1 MTNFPLNKN
10 GNIRTADFSMLNAL
24 REVSMLPD
32 KIAMFNSFKEFGLE
46 NYVKVQAAVLLLVKH
61 GSVDVELD
69 LKTYRLDAGSLFIV
83 FPDQVLKA
91 KKASADFDPI
101 CIACSKNMIEELIIR
116 FDDNTR
122 LILKSRENPLHKLE
136 KLEFERLNTSF
147 EFLKKKFETTV
158 TNSCRLQVLKN
169 HLIALLYE
177 CIGAINEPI
186 SPDVSK
192 TRGQV
197 LFSQF
202 IDLVVEKHR
211 EQHSVKYYADELG
224 ITPKYLS
231 AVAEEQTGKNAKRWI
246 DEHIALDAK
255 VLLRSSSRDIQK
267 VSKILNFPDVSFF
280 GKFFKRLVG
289 VSPKAYRKT
298 TD

>member
-1 MTNFPLNKN
+1 MSNFPLHKN
-10 GNIRTADFSMLNAL
+10 ANIRTADFSMLNYL
-24 REVSMLPD
+24 QQVNVLPD
-32 KIAMFNSFKEFGLE
+32 KIAMFSNLKEFGLQ
-46 NYVKVQAAVLLLVKH
+46 NYVNVQAAVLLLVRR
-61 GSVDVELD
+61 GSVKVELD
-69 LKTYRLDAGSLFIV
+69 LKTYNLEAGSLLVV
-83 FPDQVLKA
+83 FPEQVVKA
-91 KKASADFDPI
+91 GKPSEDFDPI
-101 CIACSKNMIEELIIR
+101 CIACSKNMIDELIIR

-122 LILKSRENPLHKLE
+122 LILKFRENPLQQLNKE
-136 KLEFERLNTSF
+136 EFEQLNESF
-147 EFLKKKFETTV
+147 EFLKQKFETTEM
-158 TNSCRLQVLKN
+158 NASRLQVLKN
-169 HLIALLYE
+169 YLIGLLYE
-177 CIGAINEPI
+177 CIGIKNEPI
-186 SPDVSK
+186 ATEAAK

-197 LFSQF
+197 LFSLF
-202 IDLVVEKHR
+202 IDLVVEHHR
-211 EQHSVKYYADELG
+211 EQHSVKFYADELG

-298 TD
+298 AE

>member
-1 MTNFPLNKN
+1 MNNYPLHKN
-10 GNIRTADFSMLNAL
+10 GNIRTADFSMLNYL
-24 REVSMLPD
+24 QQVNVLPD
-32 KIAMFNSFKEFGLE
+32 KIAMFTNLKEFGLE
-46 NYVKVQAAVLLLVKH
+46 NYVKVQAAVLLLVRR
-61 GSVDVELD
+61 GSVEVELD
-69 LKTYRLDAGSLFIV
+69 LKTYKLEAGALFIV
-83 FPDQVLKA
+83 FPEQVLKA
-91 KKASADFDPI
+91 KKASDDFDPI

-122 LILKSRENPLHKLE
+122 LILKSRENPLHQLDEE
-136 KLEFERLNTSF
+136 KFKQLNESF
-147 EFLKKKFETTV
+147 EFLKKKFETTEAN
-158 TNSCRLQVLKN
+158 TCRLQVLKN
-169 HLIALLYE
+169 YLIGLLYE
-177 CIGAINEPI
+177 CIGMDHEPMTT
-186 SPDVSK
+186 DVVKS
-192 TRGQV
+192 RGQV

-202 IDLVVEKHR
+202 IDLVVEHHR
-211 EQHSVKYYADELG
+211 EQHSVKFYADELG

-298 TD
+298 AE

>member
-1 MTNFPLNKN
+1 MNNFLFHKN
-10 GNIRTADFSMLNAL
+10 SNIRTADFSILNLL
-24 REVSMLPD
+24 REVSMFPD
-32 KIAMFNSFKEFGLE
+32 KIAMFNSLKELGLE
-46 NYVKVQAAVLLLVKH
+46 NYVKVQAAALLLVRR

-69 LKTYRLDAGSLFIV
+69 LKHYKLEAGSLFVV
-83 FPDQVLKA
+83 FPEQVVRA
-91 KKASADFDPI
+91 KNVSENFDPI
-101 CIACSKNMIEELIIR
+101 CIACSKNMIDELIIR
-116 FDDNTR
+116 FDDTTR
-122 LILKSRENPLHKLE
+122 LILKIREKPLMQLE
-136 KLEFERLNTSF
+136 RVEFEQMNASF
-147 EFLKKKFETTV
+147 EFLKKKFETTDM
-158 TNSCRLQVLKN
+158 NSCRLQILKN
-169 HLIALLYE
+169 YLIGLLYE
-177 CIGAINEPI
+177 CIGMRSEPATT
-186 SPDVSK
+186 DVVKS
-192 TRGQV
+192 RGQV

-202 IDLVVEKHR
+202 IDLVVEHHR
-211 EQHSVKYYADELG
+211 EQHSVKFYADELG

-289 VSPKAYRKT
+289 VSPKTYRKT

>member
-1 MTNFPLNKN
+1 MNNILFHKN
-10 GNIRTADFSMLNAL
+10 TNIRTADFSILNLL
-24 REVSMLPD
+24 REVSMFPD
-32 KIAMFNSFKEFGLE
+32 KIAMFNSLKELGLE
-46 NYVKVQAAVLLLVKH
+46 NYVKVQAAALLLVRR

-69 LKTYRLDAGSLFIV
+69 LKHYKLEAGSLFVV
-83 FPDQVLKA
+83 FPEQVVRA
-91 KKASADFDPI
+91 KNVSENFDPI
-101 CIACSKNMIEELIIR
+101 CIACSKNMIDELIIR
-116 FDDNTR
+116 FDDTTR
-122 LILKSRENPLHKLE
+122 LILKIREKPLMQLE
-136 KLEFERLNTSF
+136 RVEFEQMNSSF
-147 EFLKKKFETTV
+147 EFLKKKFETTDM
-158 TNSCRLQVLKN
+158 NSCRLQILKN
-169 HLIALLYE
+169 YLIGLLYE
-177 CIGAINEPI
+177 CIGMRSEP
-186 SPDVSK
+186 STTDVVKS
-192 TRGQV
+192 RGQV

-202 IDLVVEKHR
+202 IDLVVEHHR
-211 EQHSVKYYADELG
+211 EQHSVKFYADELG

-289 VSPKAYRKT
+289 VSPKTYRKT

>member
-1 MTNFPLNKN
+1 MNNILFHKN
-10 GNIRTADFSMLNAL
+10 TNIRTADFSILNLL
-24 REVSMLPD
+24 REVSMFPD
-32 KIAMFNSFKEFGLE
+32 KIAMFNSLKELGLE
-46 NYVKVQAAVLLLVKH
+46 NYVKVQAAALLLVRR

-69 LKTYRLDAGSLFIV
+69 LKHYKLEAGSLFVV
-83 FPDQVLKA
+83 FPEQVVRA
-91 KKASADFDPI
+91 KNVSENFDPI
-101 CIACSKNMIEELIIR
+101 CIACSKNMIDELIIR
-116 FDDNTR
+116 FDDTTR
-122 LILKSRENPLHKLE
+122 LILKIRENPLMQLE
-136 KLEFERLNTSF
+136 RVEFEQMNSSF
-147 EFLKKKFETTV
+147 EFLKKKFETTDM
-158 TNSCRLQVLKN
+158 NSCRLQILKN
-169 HLIALLYE
+169 YLIGLLYE
-177 CIGAINEPI
+177 CIGMRSDPATA
-186 SPDVSK
+186 DVVKS
-192 TRGQV
+192 RGQV

-202 IDLVVEKHR
+202 IDLVVEHHR
-211 EQHSVKYYADELG
+211 EQHSVKFYADELG

-298 TD
+298 AE

>member
-1 MTNFPLNKN
+1 MNNFPLNKN
-10 GNIRTADFSMLNAL
+10 GNIRTADFSILNAL
-24 REVSMLPD
+24 HEVNMLPD
-32 KIAMFNSFKEFGLE
+32 KIAMFNSLKELGLE
-46 NYVKVQAAVLLLVKH
+46 NYVKVQAAVLLLVRK
-61 GSVDVELD
+61 GSVQVEVD
-69 LKTYRLDAGSLFIV
+69 LKTYNLEAGSLFIV

-91 KKASADFDPI
+91 KKASEDFDPI

-122 LILKSRENPLHKLE
+122 LILRFREDPLQKLE
-136 KLEFERLNTSF
+136 KAEYERLNMSF
-147 EFLKKKFETTV
+147 EFLKKKFETTES
-158 TNSCRLQVLKN
+158 NSCRLQVLKN

-177 CIGAINEPI
+177 CIGVINEPVNAEI
-186 SPDVSK
+186 TK

-197 LFSQF
+197 IFSQF
-202 IDLVVEKHR
+202 IDLVVENHR
-211 EQHSVKYYADELG
+211 EQHSVKFYADELG

-298 TD
+298 AE

>member
-1 MTNFPLNKN
+1 MSNIFLHKN
-10 GNIRTADFSMLNAL
+10 GNIRTADFSMLNYL
-24 REVSMLPD
+24 QQVSLLPD
-32 KIAMFNSFKEFGLE
+32 KIAMFSNLKEFGLQ
-46 NYVKVQAAVLLLVKH
+46 NYVNVQAAVLLLVRR

-69 LKTYRLDAGSLFIV
+69 LKSYHLEAGSLLIV
-83 FPDQVLKA
+83 FPEQVVKA
-91 KKASADFDPI
+91 ESVSDDFDPI

-122 LILKSRENPLHKLE
+122 LILKFRENPLQQLNQG
-136 KLEFERLNTSF
+136 EFEQLNASF
-147 EFLKKKFETTV
+147 EFLKKKFETTEM
-158 TNSCRLQVLKN
+158 NSCRLQVLKN
-169 HLIALLYE
+169 LLIGLLYE
-177 CIGAINEPI
+177 CIGIKNGPI
-186 SPDVSK
+186 AADNAKS
-192 TRGQV
+192 RGQI

-298 TD
+298 TE

>member
-1 MTNFPLNKN
+1 MSNFSLHKN
-10 GNIRTADFSMLNAL
+10 ANIRTADFSMLNYL
-24 REVSMLPD
+24 QQVNVLPD
-32 KIAMFNSFKEFGLE
+32 KIAMFSNLKEFGLQ
-46 NYVKVQAAVLLLVKH
+46 NYVNVQAAVLLLVRC
-61 GSVDVELD
+61 GSVEVELD
-69 LKTYRLDAGSLFIV
+69 LKTYKLEAGSLIIV
-83 FPDQVLKA
+83 FPEQVVRA
-91 KKASADFDPI
+91 KTPSEDFEPV

-116 FDDNTR
+116 FDDTTR
-122 LILKSRENPLHKLE
+122 LILKVRENPLMQLNKV
-136 KLEFERLNTSF
+136 EFGQMSDSF
-147 EFLKKKFETTV
+147 EFLKKKFETTEM
-158 TNSCRLQVLKN
+158 NACRLQILKN
-169 HLIALLYE
+169 HLIGLLYE
-177 CIGAINEPI
+177 CIGMRSDPATT
-186 SPDVSK
+186 DVVKS
-192 TRGQV
+192 RGQM

-202 IDLVVEKHR
+202 IDLVVEHHR
-211 EQHSVKYYADELG
+211 EQHSVKFYADELG

-298 TD
+298 SE

>member
-1 MTNFPLNKN
+1 MNNFLFHKN
-10 GNIRTADFSMLNAL
+10 SNIRTADFSILNLL
-24 REVSMLPD
+24 REVSMFPD
-32 KIAMFNSFKEFGLE
+32 KIAMFNSLKELGLE
-46 NYVKVQAAVLLLVKH
+46 NYVKVQAAALLLVSR

-69 LKTYRLDAGSLFIV
+69 LKHYKLEAGSLFVV
-83 FPDQVLKA
+83 FPEQVVRA
-91 KKASADFDPI
+91 KNVSENFDPI
-101 CIACSKNMIEELIIR
+101 CIACSKNMIDELIIR
-116 FDDNTR
+116 FDDTTR
-122 LILKSRENPLHKLE
+122 LILKIRENPLMQLE
-136 KLEFERLNTSF
+136 RVEFEQMNSSF
-147 EFLKKKFETTV
+147 EFLKKKFETTDM
-158 TNSCRLQVLKN
+158 NSCRLQILKN
-169 HLIALLYE
+169 YLIGLLYE
-177 CIGAINEPI
+177 CIGMRSEPATT
-186 SPDVSK
+186 DVVKS
-192 TRGQV
+192 RGQV

-202 IDLVVEKHR
+202 IDLVVEHHR
-211 EQHSVKYYADELG
+211 EQHSVKFYADELG

-298 TD
+298 SE

>member
-1 MTNFPLNKN
+1 MNNFLFHKN
-10 GNIRTADFSMLNAL
+10 SNIRTADFSILNLL
-24 REVSMLPD
+24 REVSMFPD
-32 KIAMFNSFKEFGLE
+32 KIAMFNSLKELGLE
-46 NYVKVQAAVLLLVKH
+46 NYVKVQAAALLLVRR

-69 LKTYRLDAGSLFIV
+69 LKHYKLEAGSLFVV
-83 FPDQVLKA
+83 FPEQVVRA
-91 KKASADFDPI
+91 KNVSENFDPI
-101 CIACSKNMIEELIIR
+101 CIACSKNMIDELIIR
-116 FDDNTR
+116 FDDTTR
-122 LILKSRENPLHKLE
+122 LILKIRENPLMQLE
-136 KLEFERLNTSF
+136 RVEFEQMNSSF
-147 EFLKKKFETTV
+147 EFLKKKFETTDM
-158 TNSCRLQVLKN
+158 NSCRLQILKN
-169 HLIALLYE
+169 YLIGLLYE
-177 CIGAINEPI
+177 CIGMRSDPATA
-186 SPDVSK
+186 DVVKS
-192 TRGQV
+192 RGQV

-202 IDLVVEKHR
+202 IDLVVEHHR
-211 EQHSVKYYADELG
+211 EQHSVKFYADELG

-298 TD
+298 AE

>member
-1 MTNFPLNKN
+1 MNNFLFHKN
-10 GNIRTADFSMLNAL
+10 SNIRTADFSILNLL
-24 REVSMLPD
+24 REVSMFPD
-32 KIAMFNSFKEFGLE
+32 KIAMFNSLKELGLE
-46 NYVKVQAAVLLLVKH
+46 NYVKVQAAALLLVRR

-69 LKTYRLDAGSLFIV
+69 LKHYKLEAGSLFVV
-83 FPDQVLKA
+83 FPEQVVRA
-91 KKASADFDPI
+91 KNVSENFDPI
-101 CIACSKNMIEELIIR
+101 CIACSKNMIDELIIR

-122 LILKSRENPLHKLE
+122 LILKFRENPLQQLNKE
-136 KLEFERLNTSF
+136 EFEQLNESF
-147 EFLKKKFETTV
+147 EFLKQKFETTEM
-158 TNSCRLQVLKN
+158 NASRLQVLKN
-169 HLIALLYE
+169 YLIGLLYE
-177 CIGAINEPI
+177 CIGIKNEPI
-186 SPDVSK
+186 ATEAAK

-202 IDLVVEKHR
+202 IDLVVEHHR
-211 EQHSVKYYADELG
+211 EQHSVKFYADELG

-298 TD
+298 AE

>member
-1 MTNFPLNKN
+1 MNNILFHKN
-10 GNIRTADFSMLNAL
+10 TNIRTADFSILNLL
-24 REVSMLPD
+24 REVSMFPD
-32 KIAMFNSFKEFGLE
+32 KIAMFNSLKELGLE
-46 NYVKVQAAVLLLVKH
+46 NYVKVQAAALLLVRR

-69 LKTYRLDAGSLFIV
+69 LKHYKLEAGSLFVV
-83 FPDQVLKA
+83 FPEQVVRA
-91 KKASADFDPI
+91 KNVSENFDPI
-101 CIACSKNMIEELIIR
+101 CIACSKNMIDELIIR
-116 FDDNTR
+116 FDDTTR
-122 LILKSRENPLHKLE
+122 LILKIRENPLMQLE
-136 KLEFERLNTSF
+136 RVEFEQMNASF
-147 EFLKKKFETTV
+147 EFLKKKFETTDM
-158 TNSCRLQVLKN
+158 NSCRLQILKN
-169 HLIALLYE
+169 YLIGLLYE
-177 CIGAINEPI
+177 CIGMRSEPAMT
-186 SPDVSK
+186 DVVKS
-192 TRGQV
+192 RGQV

-202 IDLVVEKHR
+202 IDLVVEHHR
-211 EQHSVKYYADELG
+211 EQHSVKFYADELG

-289 VSPKAYRKT
+289 VSPKTYRKT

>member
-1 MTNFPLNKN
+1 MSNYPLHKN
-10 GNIRTADFSMLNAL
+10 PSIRTADFSMLNYL
-24 REVSMLPD
+24 QQVNMLPD
-32 KIAMFNSFKEFGLE
+32 KIAMFSSLKDFGLE
-46 NYVKVQAAVLLLVKH
+46 NYVKVQAAVLLLVRR
-61 GSVDVELD
+61 GSVEVELD
-69 LKTYRLDAGSLFIV
+69 LKSYKLEAGSLFIV
-83 FPDQVLKA
+83 FPEQVLKA
-91 KKASADFDPI
+91 KKASEDFEPV

-122 LILKSRENPLHKLE
+122 LILKYRESPLRQLNKD
-136 KLEFERLNTSF
+136 EFEQLNASF
-147 EFLKKKFETTV
+147 EFLKQKFETTEKN
-158 TNSCRLQVLKN
+158 TCRLQVLKN

-177 CIGAINEPI
+177 CIGMINEPVVATVVK
-186 SPDVSK
+186 S
-192 TRGQV
+192 RGQV
-197 LFSQF
+197 LFSLF
-202 IDLVVEKHR
+202 IDLVVEHHR
-211 EQHSVKYYADELG
+211 EQHSVKFYADELG

-298 TD
+298 AE

>member
-10 GNIRTADFSMLNAL
+10 GNIHTADFSMLNAL

-69 LKTYRLDAGSLFIV
+69 LKTYRLEAGSLFIV

-136 KLEFERLNTSF
+136 KLEFERLNTRF

>member
-122 LILKSRENPLHKLE
+122 LILKLRENPLHKLE

-186 SPDVSK
+186 SSDVSK

>member
-1 MTNFPLNKN
+1 MNNFLFHKN
-10 GNIRTADFSMLNAL
+10 SNIRTADFSILNLL
-24 REVSMLPD
+24 REVSMFPD
-32 KIAMFNSFKEFGLE
+32 KIAMFNSLKELGLE
-46 NYVKVQAAVLLLVKH
+46 NYVKVQAAALLLVRR

-69 LKTYRLDAGSLFIV
+69 LKHYKLEAGSLFVV
-83 FPDQVLKA
+83 FPEQVVRA
-91 KKASADFDPI
+91 KNVSENFDPI
-101 CIACSKNMIEELIIR
+101 CIACSKNMIDELIIR

-122 LILKSRENPLHKLE
+122 LILKFRENPLQQLNKE
-136 KLEFERLNTSF
+136 EFEQLNESF
-147 EFLKKKFETTV
+147 EFLKQKFETTEM
-158 TNSCRLQVLKN
+158 NASRLQVLKN
-169 HLIALLYE
+169 YLIGLLYE
-177 CIGAINEPI
+177 CIGIKNEPI
-186 SPDVSK
+186 ATEAAK

-202 IDLVVEKHR
+202 IDLVVEHHR
-211 EQHSVKYYADELG
+211 EQHSVRFYADELG

-298 TD
+298 AE

>member
-1 MTNFPLNKN
+1 MSNIVLHKN
-10 GNIRTADFSMLNAL
+10 ANIRTADLSILNAL
-24 REVSMLPD
+24 HEVNMLPD
-32 KIAMFNSFKEFGLE
+32 KIAMFNSFKELGLE
-46 NYVKVQAAVLLLVKH
+46 NYVKVQAAVLLLVRK
-61 GSVDVELD
+61 GSVQVELD
-69 LKTYRLDAGSLFIV
+69 LKTYNLEAGSLFIV
-83 FPDQVLKA
+83 FPEQVLKA

-122 LILKSRENPLHKLE
+122 LILKSRENPLTQLDP
-136 KLEFERLNTSF
+136 LPFEQLNESF
-147 EFLKKKFETTV
+147 EFLKKKFEMMNN
-158 TNSCRLQVLKN
+158 NSCKLQVLKN
-169 HLIALLYE
+169 HLIGLLYE
-177 CIGAINEPI
+177 CIGIGKEPVAT
-186 SPDVSK
+186 DVVKS
-192 TRGQV
+192 RGQV

-202 IDLVVEKHR
+202 IDLVVENHR
-211 EQHSVKYYADELG
+211 EQHSVKFYADELG

-280 GKFFKRLVG
+280 GQFFKRLVG

>member
-1 MTNFPLNKN
+1 MNDLLFHKN
-10 GNIRTADFSMLNAL
+10 ANIRTADFSMLNFL
-24 REVSMLPD
+24 RQANVLPD
-32 KIAMFNSFKEFGLE
+32 KIAMITSLKEFGLE
-46 NYVKVQAAVLLLVKH
+46 NYVKVQAAVLLLVKR

-69 LKTYRLDAGSLFIV
+69 LKTYHLEAGALFVV
-83 FPDQVLKA
+83 FPEQVLRA
-91 KKASADFDPI
+91 KKASADFEPV
-101 CIACSKNMIEELIIR
+101 CIACSKNMIDELIIR

-122 LILKSRENPLHKLE
+122 LILRYRENPLQQLDKV
-136 KLEFERLNTSF
+136 KFDQLNASF
-147 EFLKKKFETTV
+147 EFLKKKFETTES
-158 TNSCRLQVLKN
+158 NSCRLQVLKN

-177 CIGAINEPI
+177 CIGIVDEPI
-186 SPDVSK
+186 ATDVVKS
-192 TRGQV
+192 RGQV
-197 LFSQF
+197 LFAQF
-202 IDLVVEKHR
+202 IDLVVEHHR
-211 EQHSVKYYADELG
+211 EQHSVKFYADELG

>member
-10 GNIRTADFSMLNAL
+10 GNIRTADFSILNVL
-24 REVSMLPD
+24 HEVNVLPD

-46 NYVKVQAAVLLLVKH
+46 NYVKVQAAVLLLVRK
-61 GSVDVELD
+61 GSVQVELD
-69 LKTYRLDAGSLFIV
+69 LKTYNLEAGSLFIV

-91 KKASADFDPI
+91 KKASEDFDPV

-122 LILKSRENPLHKLE
+122 LILKSRENPLQKLE
-136 KLEFERLNTSF
+136 KVEFERLNTSF
-147 EFLKKKFETTV
+147 EFLKKKFETTE
-158 TNSCRLQVLKN
+158 TNPCRLQVLKN

-177 CIGAINEPI
+177 CIGVINEPLNVE
-186 SPDVSK
+186 VSK

-202 IDLVVEKHR
+202 IDLVVEHHR
-211 EQHSVKYYADELG
+211 EQHSVKFYADELG

-298 TD
+298 AE

>member
-1 MTNFPLNKN
+1 M
-10 GNIRTADFSMLNAL
+10 NAL
-24 REVSMLPD
+24 HEVSMLPD
-32 KIAMFNSFKEFGLE
+32 KIAMFRSLKELGLE
-46 NYVKVQAAVLLLVKH
+46 NYVKVQAAVLLLVRR
-61 GSVDVELD
+61 GSVQVELD
-69 LKTYRLDAGSLFIV
+69 LKTYKLEAGTLFIV

-91 KKASADFDPI
+91 KKASDDFDPI

-122 LILKSRENPLHKLE
+122 LILKSRENPLVQLE
-136 KLEFERLNTSF
+136 KSAFDQLNDSF
-147 EFLKKKFETTV
+147 EFLRKKFETMNC
-158 TNSCRLQVLKN
+158 NSCKLQVLKN
-169 HLIALLYE
+169 HIIGLLYE
-177 CIGAINEPI
+177 CIGINNDPVTT
-186 SPDVSK
+186 DVVKS
-192 TRGQV
+192 RGQV

-202 IDLVVEKHR
+202 IDLVVEHHR
-211 EQHSVKYYADELG
+211 EQHSVKFYADELG

-267 VSKILNFPDVSFF
+267 VSSILNFPDVSFF

-298 TD
+298 AE

>member
-1 MTNFPLNKN
+1 MNNFLFHKN
-10 GNIRTADFSMLNAL
+10 SNIRTADFSILNLL
-24 REVSMLPD
+24 REVSMFPD
-32 KIAMFNSFKEFGLE
+32 KIAMFNSLKELGLE
-46 NYVKVQAAVLLLVKH
+46 NYVKVQAAALLLVRR

-69 LKTYRLDAGSLFIV
+69 LKHYKLEAGSLFVV
-83 FPDQVLKA
+83 FPEQVVRA
-91 KKASADFDPI
+91 KNVSENFDPI
-101 CIACSKNMIEELIIR
+101 CIACSKNMIDELIIR

-122 LILKSRENPLHKLE
+122 LILKFRENPLQQ
-136 KLEFERLNTSF
+136 LNKE
-147 EFLKKKFETTV
+147 EFLKQKFETTEM
-158 TNSCRLQVLKN
+158 NASRLQVLKN
-169 HLIALLYE
+169 YLIGLLYE
-177 CIGAINEPI
+177 CIGIKNEPI
-186 SPDVSK
+186 ATEAAK

-202 IDLVVEKHR
+202 IDLVVEHHR
-211 EQHSVKYYADELG
+211 EQHSVKFYADELG

-298 TD
+298 AE

>member
-1 MTNFPLNKN
+1 MTNFPLHKN
-10 GNIRTADFSMLNAL
+10 GNIRTADFSMLNYL
-24 REVSMLPD
+24 QQVNVLPD
-32 KIAMFNSFKEFGLE
+32 KIAMFGNLKDFGLE
-46 NYVKVQAAVLLLVKH
+46 NYVKVQAAVLLLVKR
-61 GSVDVELD
+61 GSVEVELD
-69 LKTYRLDAGSLFIV
+69 LKTYKLDAGSLFIV
-83 FPDQVLKA
+83 FPEQVLKA
-91 KKASADFDPI
+91 KKASDDFEPV

-122 LILKSRENPLHKLE
+122 LILKIRENPLMQLDKV
-136 KLEFERLNTSF
+136 EFAQIDASF
-147 EFLKKKFETTV
+147 EFLKQKFESSD
-158 TNSCRLQVLKN
+158 TNTCRLQILKN
-169 HLIALLYE
+169 HLIGLLYE
-177 CIGAINEPI
+177 CIGMRSEPATT
-186 SPDVSK
+186 DVIKS
-192 TRGQV
+192 RGQV

-202 IDLVVEKHR
+202 IDLVVENHR
-211 EQHSVKYYADELG
+211 EQHSVKFYADELG

>member
-1 MTNFPLNKN
+1 MNNFLFHKN
-10 GNIRTADFSMLNAL
+10 SNIRTADFSILNLL
-24 REVSMLPD
+24 REVSMFPD
-32 KIAMFNSFKEFGLE
+32 KIAMFNSLKELGLE
-46 NYVKVQAAVLLLVKH
+46 NYVKVQAAALLLVRR

-69 LKTYRLDAGSLFIV
+69 LKHYKLEAGSLFVV
-83 FPDQVLKA
+83 FPEQVVRA
-91 KKASADFDPI
+91 KNVSENFDPI
-101 CIACSKNMIEELIIR
+101 CIACSKNMIDELIIR
-116 FDDNTR
+116 FDDTTR
-122 LILKSRENPLHKLE
+122 LILKIRENPLMQLE
-136 KLEFERLNTSF
+136 RVEFEQMNSSF
-147 EFLKKKFETTV
+147 EFLKKKFETTDM
-158 TNSCRLQVLKN
+158 NSCRLQILKN
-169 HLIALLYE
+169 YLIGLLYE
-177 CIGAINEPI
+177 CIGMRSEPATT
-186 SPDVSK
+186 DVVKS
-192 TRGQV
+192 RGQV

-202 IDLVVEKHR
+202 IDLVVEHHR
-211 EQHSVKYYADELG
+211 EQHSVKFYADELG

-298 TD
+298 SE

>member
-10 GNIRTADFSMLNAL
+10 GNIRTADFSILNVL
-24 REVSMLPD
+24 HEVNVLPD

-46 NYVKVQAAVLLLVKH
+46 NYVKVQAAVLLLVRK
-61 GSVDVELD
+61 GSVQVELD
-69 LKTYRLDAGSLFIV
+69 LKTYNLEAGSLFIV

-91 KKASADFDPI
+91 KKASEDFDPV

-122 LILKSRENPLHKLE
+122 LILKSRENPLQKLE
-136 KLEFERLNTSF
+136 KVEFERLNTSF
-147 EFLKKKFETTV
+147 EFLKKKFETTE
-158 TNSCRLQVLKN
+158 TNPCRLQVLKN

-177 CIGAINEPI
+177 CIGVINEPLNVE
-186 SPDVSK
+186 VSK

-298 TD
+298 AE

>member
-1 MTNFPLNKN
+1 MSNFSLHKN
-10 GNIRTADFSMLNAL
+10 GNIRTADFSMLNYL
-24 REVSMLPD
+24 QQVNVLPD
-32 KIAMFNSFKEFGLE
+32 KIAMFSNLKEFGLQ
-46 NYVKVQAAVLLLVKH
+46 NYVKVQAAVLLLVKR
-61 GSVDVELD
+61 GSVEVELD
-69 LKTYRLDAGSLFIV
+69 LKTYKLEAGSLFIV
-83 FPDQVLKA
+83 FPEQVVRA
-91 KKASADFDPI
+91 KKASDDFEPM
-101 CIACSKNMIEELIIR
+101 CIACSKNMIEELTIR

-122 LILKSRENPLHKLE
+122 LILKYREHPLRRLNKG
-136 KLEFERLNTSF
+136 EFEQLNASF
-147 EFLKKKFETTV
+147 EFLKRKFETTE
-158 TNSCRLQVLKN
+158 TNTSRLQVLKN
-169 HLIALLYE
+169 YLIGLLYE
-177 CIGAINEPI
+177 CIGFVNE
-186 SPDVSK
+186 SLVTDVVKS
-192 TRGQV
+192 RGQV

-211 EQHSVKYYADELG
+211 EQHSVKFYADELG

-298 TD
+298 AE

>member
-1 MTNFPLNKN
+1 MNNILFHKN
-10 GNIRTADFSMLNAL
+10 TNIRTADFSILNLL
-24 REVSMLPD
+24 REVSMFPD
-32 KIAMFNSFKEFGLE
+32 KIAMFNSLKELGLE
-46 NYVKVQAAVLLLVKH
+46 NYVKVQAAALLLVRR

-69 LKTYRLDAGSLFIV
+69 LKHYKLEAGSLFVV
-83 FPDQVLKA
+83 FPEQVVRA
-91 KKASADFDPI
+91 KNVSENFDPI
-101 CIACSKNMIEELIIR
+101 CIACSKNMIDELIIR
-116 FDDNTR
+116 FDDTTR
-122 LILKSRENPLHKLE
+122 LILKIRENPLMHLE
-136 KLEFERLNTSF
+136 RVEFEQMNSSF
-147 EFLKKKFETTV
+147 EFLKKKFETTDM
-158 TNSCRLQVLKN
+158 NSCRLQILKN
-169 HLIALLYE
+169 YLIGLLYE
-177 CIGAINEPI
+177 CIGMRSDPATA
-186 SPDVSK
+186 DVVKS
-192 TRGQV
+192 RGQV

-202 IDLVVEKHR
+202 IDLVVEHHR
-211 EQHSVKYYADELG
+211 EQHSVKFYADELG

-298 TD
+298 AE

>member
-10 GNIRTADFSMLNAL
+10 GNIRTADFSILNVL
-24 REVSMLPD
+24 HEVNVLPD

-46 NYVKVQAAVLLLVKH
+46 NYVKVQAAVLLLVRK
-61 GSVDVELD
+61 GSVQVELD
-69 LKTYRLDAGSLFIV
+69 LKTYNLEAGSLFIV

-91 KKASADFDPI
+91 KKASEDFDPV

-122 LILKSRENPLHKLE
+122 LILKSRENPLQKLE
-136 KLEFERLNTSF
+136 KVEFERLNTSF
-147 EFLKKKFETTV
+147 EFLKKKFETTE
-158 TNSCRLQVLKN
+158 TNPCRLQVLKN

-177 CIGAINEPI
+177 CIGVINEPLNVE
-186 SPDVSK
+186 VSK

-298 TD
+298 TE

>member
-1 MTNFPLNKN
+1 MNNFLFHKN
-10 GNIRTADFSMLNAL
+10 SNIRTADFSILNLL
-24 REVSMLPD
+24 REVSMFPD
-32 KIAMFNSFKEFGLE
+32 KIAMFNSLKELGLE
-46 NYVKVQAAVLLLVKH
+46 NYVKVQAAALLLVRR

-69 LKTYRLDAGSLFIV
+69 LKHYKLEAGSLFVV
-83 FPDQVLKA
+83 FPEQVVRA
-91 KKASADFDPI
+91 KNVSENFDPI
-101 CIACSKNMIEELIIR
+101 CIACSKNMIDELIIR
-116 FDDNTR
+116 FDDTTR
-122 LILKSRENPLHKLE
+122 LILKIREKPLMQLE
-136 KLEFERLNTSF
+136 RVEFEQMNASF
-147 EFLKKKFETTV
+147 EFLKKKFETTDM
-158 TNSCRLQVLKN
+158 NSCRLQILKN
-169 HLIALLYE
+169 YLIGLLYE
-177 CIGAINEPI
+177 CIGMRSEPATT
-186 SPDVSK
+186 DVVKS
-192 TRGQV
+192 RGQV

-202 IDLVVEKHR
+202 IDLVVEHHR
-211 EQHSVKYYADELG
+211 EQHSVKFYADELG

-298 TD
+298 SE

>member
-1 MTNFPLNKN
+1 MNNILFHKN
-10 GNIRTADFSMLNAL
+10 TNIRTADFSILNLL
-24 REVSMLPD
+24 REVSMFPD
-32 KIAMFNSFKEFGLE
+32 KIAMFNSLKELGLE
-46 NYVKVQAAVLLLVKH
+46 NYVKVQAAALLLVRR

-69 LKTYRLDAGSLFIV
+69 LKHYKLEAGSLFVV
-83 FPDQVLKA
+83 FPEQVVRA
-91 KKASADFDPI
+91 KNVSENFDPI
-101 CIACSKNMIEELIIR
+101 CIACSKNMIDELIIR
-116 FDDNTR
+116 FDDTTR
-122 LILKSRENPLHKLE
+122 LILKIRENPLMQLE
-136 KLEFERLNTSF
+136 RVEFEQMNASF
-147 EFLKKKFETTV
+147 EFLKKKFETTDM
-158 TNSCRLQVLKN
+158 NSCRLQILKN
-169 HLIALLYE
+169 YLFGLLYE
-177 CIGAINEPI
+177 CIGMRSEPAMT
-186 SPDVSK
+186 DVVKS
-192 TRGQV
+192 RGQV

-202 IDLVVEKHR
+202 IDLVVEHHR
-211 EQHSVKYYADELG
+211 EQHSVKFYADELG

-289 VSPKAYRKT
+289 VSPKTYRKT

>member
-1 MTNFPLNKN
+1 MSNFSLHKN
-10 GNIRTADFSMLNAL
+10 TNIRTADFSMLNYL
-24 REVSMLPD
+24 QQVNVLPD
-32 KIAMFNSFKEFGLE
+32 KIAMFSNLKEFGLQ
-46 NYVKVQAAVLLLVKH
+46 NYVNVQAAVLLLVRR
-61 GSVDVELD
+61 GSVEVELD
-69 LKTYRLDAGSLFIV
+69 LKTYKLEAGSLFIV
-83 FPDQVLKA
+83 FPEQVVRA
-91 KKASADFDPI
+91 KTPSEDFEPV

-116 FDDNTR
+116 FDDTTR
-122 LILKSRENPLHKLE
+122 LILKVRENPLMQLDKV
-136 KLEFERLNTSF
+136 EFGQMRDSF
-147 EFLKKKFETTV
+147 EFLKKKFETTEM
-158 TNSCRLQVLKN
+158 NACRPQILKN
-169 HLIALLYE
+169 HLIGLLYE
-177 CIGAINEPI
+177 CIGMRSDPATT
-186 SPDVSK
+186 DVIKS
-192 TRGQV
+192 RGQM

-202 IDLVVEKHR
+202 IDLVVEHHR
-211 EQHSVKYYADELG
+211 EQHSVKFYADELG

-298 TD
+298 AE

>member
-1 MTNFPLNKN
+1 MNNFLFHKN
-10 GNIRTADFSMLNAL
+10 TNIRTADFSILNLL
-24 REVSMLPD
+24 REVSLFPD
-32 KIAMFNSFKEFGLE
+32 KIAMFNSLKELGLE
-46 NYVKVQAAVLLLVKH
+46 NYVNVQAAALLLVRC

-69 LKTYRLDAGSLFIV
+69 LKHYKLEAGSLFVV
-83 FPDQVLKA
+83 FPEQVVRA
-91 KKASADFDPI
+91 KNVSENFDPM
-101 CIACSKNMIEELIIR
+101 CIACSKNMIDELIIR
-116 FDDNTR
+116 FDDTTR
-122 LILKSRENPLHKLE
+122 LILKIRENPLIQLE
-136 KLEFERLNTSF
+136 RVEFEQMKDSF
-147 EFLKKKFETTV
+147 EFLKKKFETTDM
-158 TNSCRLQVLKN
+158 NSCRLQILKN
-169 HLIALLYE
+169 YLIGLLYE
-177 CIGAINEPI
+177 CIGMRSEPAMT
-186 SPDVSK
+186 DVVKS
-192 TRGQV
+192 RGQV

-202 IDLVVEKHR
+202 IDLVVEHHR
-211 EQHSVKYYADELG
+211 EQHSVKFYADELG

-298 TD
+298 AE